1 MEELKAKLCAP
12 CSCSNLAT
20 ANGYSTSTLRKA
32 ICEPAWRIVVPRV
45 QMPPSTC
52 HQGASAGRASKST
65 RGFSRRGCGG
75 RGFRVTATS
84 FATLLS
90 ASAWR
95 RTDWPT
101 RPVAPTSNRSFMIL
115 LPCSNNSLVMEN
127 FRLRVFRAVAHRLN
141 FRIAAE
147 ELLLTQSAV
156 TQQIKALESEL
167 DVPLFDR
174 AGGRVSLTPAGVAL
188 LPFAERLAVLAEE
201 AREAVAAATGDY
213 AGRLALGASQTIGQY
228 LLPKLIA
235 GYLQENPKVEVSVV
249 GGNTQTILEALVEHR
264 VQLCLIEGPA
274 MRRDVQVEPF
284 MEDHMVCVVPSGHDW
299 ADQEIDV
306 KELQQATLVTR
317 ELGSGSRRIVEQ
329 AFEKAGLDLK
339 RLRLVMTFDSTEGL
353 LSAVEAG
360 LGIALYPAGRCAT
373 S

>member
-1 MEELKAKLCAP
+1 
-12 CSCSNLAT
+12 
-20 ANGYSTSTLRKA
+20 
-32 ICEPAWRIVVPRV
+32 
-45 QMPPSTC
+45 
-52 HQGASAGRASKST
+52 
-65 RGFSRRGCGG
+65 
-75 RGFRVTATS
+75 
-84 FATLLS
+84 
-90 ASAWR
+90 
-95 RTDWPT
+95 
-101 RPVAPTSNRSFMIL
+101 
-115 LPCSNNSLVMEN
+115 MEN
-127 FRLRVFRAVAHRLN
+127 FRLRVFRAVAHHLN
-141 FRIAAE
+141 FRMAAE

-188 LPFAERLAVLAEE
+188 LPFAERLAALSEE
-201 AREAVAAATGDY
+201 AREAIAATAGGS

-235 GYLQENPKVEVSVV
+235 GYLQENPKVEISVL
-249 GGNTQTILEALVEHR
+249 GGNTQTILEALVEHK

-284 MEDHMVCVVPSGHDW
+284 MQDHMVCVVPAGHEW
-299 ADQEIDV
+299 ADEVIDV
-306 KELQQATLVTR
+306 KALQQAKLVTR

-329 AFEKAGLDLK
+329 AFDKAGLDLK

-360 LGIALYPAGRCAT
+360 LGIAFVSRWAVRNQLALGTLKLARVLDLDLARMFSLATVAGPEPAGLTRSFHRFVLERAEQLAPRAT
-373 S
+373 GRMAAKR